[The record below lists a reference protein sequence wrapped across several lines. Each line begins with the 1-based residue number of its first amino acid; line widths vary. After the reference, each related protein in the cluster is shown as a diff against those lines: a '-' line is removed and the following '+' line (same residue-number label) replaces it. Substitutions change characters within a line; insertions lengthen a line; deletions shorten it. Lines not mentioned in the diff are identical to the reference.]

1 MINRILTI
9 SSNTLYPYFNQALA
23 KYLMDQVDDNS
34 LILFLFQNERSYV
47 YGAEHKLENTMEEF
61 EAGGLYPLRQL
72 ANFPEFHQYP
82 TELNFAVLCKKNHY
96 NKENFVALMKEYHVD
111 PTRTFIFEMGD
122 RCCLQGTCN
131 KNLTDESGRI
141 PDAALNQIFETW
153 ANYISVPAEPIS
165 GDQLDEAMLNTY
177 IKFFTEESWL
187 VHGEL

>member
-1 MINRILTI
+1 MINKIFTI
-9 SSNTLYPYFNQALA
+9 SSNTLYPYFNQALT
-23 KYLMDQVDDNS
+23 KYLMDVVGDDS
-34 LILFLFQNERSYV
+34 LILFLFQNERAYI
-47 YGAEHKLENTMEEF
+47 YGAEHRLESTMEEF
-61 EAGGLYPLRQL
+61 EEGGLYPVRQL
-72 ANFPEFHQYP
+72 TRCPEFHQYP
-82 TELNFAVLCKKNHY
+82 TELNIAVLCKKENY
-96 NKENFVALMKEYHVD
+96 NKENFLAIMKEYHVD
-111 PTRTFIFEMGD
+111 FTRTFTLEMGES
-122 RCCLQGTCN
+122 CCLQGTCN